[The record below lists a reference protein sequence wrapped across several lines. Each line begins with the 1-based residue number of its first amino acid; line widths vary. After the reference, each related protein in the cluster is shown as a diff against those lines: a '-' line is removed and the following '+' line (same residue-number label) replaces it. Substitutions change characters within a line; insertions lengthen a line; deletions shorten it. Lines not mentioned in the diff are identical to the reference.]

1 MKKSRITLALA
12 LVAATLLTSGTAI
25 TGCQTSSENVEKAQE
40 KVKDAEQELKV
51 VQKDANEEAM
61 RVASAEEWQ
70 AFKDETELKI
80 KGNEVRIAEL
90 KNKMKTSGKTLD
102 SMYEQRI
109 TDLEQKNKDLR
120 ARMLGYDKN
129 QSNWETFK
137 REFNH
142 DMDELGKALK
152 DLTIDNKK

>member
-1 MKKSRITLALA
+1 MKKMRITLALA
-12 LVAATLLTSGTAI
+12 FVAATLLTSGTAI
-25 TGCQTSSENVEKAQE
+25 TGCQTTNEKVETAQD

-51 VQKDANEEAM
+51 VQKDANVEAA

-70 AFKDETELKI
+70 AFKDESELKI

-109 TDLEQKNKDLR
+109 KDLEQKNKDLR
-120 ARMLGYDKN
+120 ARMLGYDKT

-142 DMDELGKALK
+142 DMDELGQALK